1 MHRPS
6 ADFPIDGRA
15 ARITRFPGWKP
26 EVRRSSSLNPAG
38 TPVISTPA
46 SYSCVMRSKL
56 SLRST
61 SMCAKSLVDLLLPEL
76 EDDLLG
82 AIDEIR
88 HLVPSRSCPRRTISW
103 PARMSPRSVDI
114 SLTMRA

>member
-1 MHRPS
+1 MIS
-6 ADFPIDGRA
+6 A
-15 ARITRFPGWKP
+15 
-26 EVRRSSSLNPAG
+26 
-38 TPVISTPA
+38 PA

-56 SLRST
+56 SLSST
-61 SMCAKSLVDLLLPEL
+61 SMCAKSLVDPLLAEL

-82 AIDEIR
+82 AVDEIR
-88 HLVPSRSCPRRTISW
+88 RPRPGRSWPSRTISW